1 MRGKLHLS
9 ILTWIIACINA
20 CIGILIFNAP
30 DLYREYGLFFFLVS
44 LLNVLLLMIYFRH
57 AFLFQLRLIFLSAV
71 GIFAG
76 IVKLINPDL
85 VFSPVG
91 LQVQTFQ
98 IGVMMFGLTSVALL
112 GAAIGFNMIRSP
124 IPSYCEPPLFK
135 NWSSKII
142 FYISVPFIIWIG
154 ILSAAS
160 YGPPIWDGVYASDG
174 AEGQLLGNLQSMGII
189 FLTLAFISAKRLKEN
204 RYRLL
209 SLFLIGYLLIWGILI
224 RGGRLEFL
232 SGLLTIFIATQV
244 SEGKSPVISFKK
256 YLYLAGAAVL
266 MEVFGYLRATLAST
280 PAETMF
286 EMYQRF
292 YESGLI
298 FAGTLSGIASTFA
311 NVLHMIRYEVV
322 DFQYGL
328 PYLEYILRSPP
339 QFLYPDRPR
348 DLSSIFEIYSYASM
362 GGFFEL
368 AEAYLNFGV
377 VGVFLVPFFL
387 SWLIAYI
394 YKQSIRGHNF
404 SFFLLLGLISV
415 FPRGAWYQSF
425 AYYKSL
431 LTGALIFLI
440 YLAAISTYR
449 VIMRSSTEAQ

>member
-1 MRGKLHLS
+1 MPIKF
-9 ILTWIIACINA
+9 LTWTIA
-20 CIGILIFNAP
+20 IFNAIFGILLFYIP
-30 DLYREYGLFFFLVS
+30 EAYNDFGLFFFLFS
-44 LLNVLLLMIYFRH
+44 LLNVLLLVIYFRYS
-57 AFLFQLRLIFLSAV
+57 FLFQLRLLFLSAV
-71 GIFAG
+71 GVFAG
-76 IVKLINPDL
+76 VVKSINPDL

-91 LQVQTFQ
+91 LEVQTFQ

-112 GAAIGFNMIRSP
+112 GAAIGFNMVRSP
-124 IPSYCEPPLFK
+124 ASSNCETTLFK
-135 NWSSKII
+135 NWSSKAI
-142 FYISVPFIIWIG
+142 FFISVPFIIWIG
-154 ILSAAS
+154 ILSATS
-160 YGPPIWDGVYASDG
+160 YGPPIWDGVYGSDQ

-189 FLTLAFISAKRLKEN
+189 FLTLAFISAKRLKDN
-204 RYRLL
+204 KYRLL

-232 SGLLTIFIATQV
+232 SGLLTIFIASQV
-244 SEGKSPVISFKK
+244 SEGKSPAIHFKN

-311 NVLHMIRYEVV
+311 NVLHMIRYEVI

-339 QFLYPDRPR
+339 QFLYPDRPP
-348 DLSSIFEIYSYASM
+348 DLSSIFDIYGYASM

-368 AEAYLNFGV
+368 AEAYLNFGLI
-377 VGVFLVPFFL
+377 GVFLVPFFL

-394 YKQSIRGHNF
+394 YKQSIRGYNF
-404 SFFLLLGLISV
+404 YFFLLLGLMSV

-431 LTGALIFLI
+431 LTGTLIFLI

-449 VIMRSSTEAQ
+449 VIKRLSIKAQ